1 MAIIYF
7 PAIVETG
14 DEAGFG
20 VFFPDLPGLT
30 SAGDNEQEAARN
42 AEEALGAHLEL
53 MIEEGLDIPE
63 PSALD
68 RIEHDPEVREAARIL
83 VRAVVPSERVLRVN
97 VTLPEDLVQRIDER
111 TNNRSRFL
119 AEAAE
124 KLLGRKRG

>member
-14 DEAGFG
+14 DLPGYG
-20 VFFPDLPGLT
+20 VFFPDLPGLA
-30 SAGDNEQEAARN
+30 SAGDSVQEAARN
-42 AEEALGAHLEL
+42 AEETLHGHLEL
-53 MIEEGLDIPE
+53 MVEDGMAIPE

-68 RIEHDPEVREAARIL
+68 RIAHDSEVREAARIL

-124 KLLGRKRG
+124 KLLERKRG

>member
-14 DEAGFG
+14 DLPGYG
-20 VFFPDLPGLT
+20 VFFPDLPGLANT
-30 SAGDNEQEAARN
+30 GESVQEAACN
-42 AEEALGAHLEL
+42 AEEALHGHPDLTVEDG
-53 MIEEGLDIPE
+53 MEIPE

-68 RIEHDPEVREAARIL
+68 RIAHDPEVREAARIL

-111 TNNRSRFL
+111 TNSRSRFL

>member
-14 DEAGFG
+14 DFPGYS
-20 VFFPDLPGLT
+20 VFFPDLPGLA
-30 SAGDNEQEAARN
+30 SAGESTQEAAHN
-42 AEEALGAHLEL
+42 AEEALRGHLEL
-53 MIEEGLDIPE
+53 MVEDGMAIPE

-124 KLLGRKRG
+124 KLLERKRA